1 MAGDGDLKIWVSDK
15 LMSIVN
21 FSQATVIQYVI
32 GLAKQASSASDLN
45 TKLVEFAN
53 LPSTTETRKFAQ
65 ELFARAPRKSS
76 GLNSYQREEK
86 EAAMSVRK
94 QQTYTLLE
102 PDSDE
107 DDIGVQ
113 KLPSPKKVDSHKKSF
128 RKKIENQDDDDDEV
142 MAEPVKEKRVKRK
155 ASYDEDDLESEE
167 ARLRDQEERKQL
179 EKNLRERDAAG
190 TRKLTEQ
197 KLSRREEEEAIRRS
211 KAMEKDDTEALRVV
225 SRQEYLKKREQKK
238 LEEIRYKR
246 YNST

>member
-107 DDIGVQ
+107 EDIGFQ

-128 RKKIENQDDDDDEV
+128 RKKIENQDDDEV
-142 MAEPVKEKRVKRK
+142 MAEPVKDKRAKRK
-155 ASYDEDDLESEE
+155 ASYDEDDLE
-167 ARLRDQEERKQL
+167 EERKQL

-197 KLSRREEEEAIRRS
+197 KLPRREEEGAIRRS